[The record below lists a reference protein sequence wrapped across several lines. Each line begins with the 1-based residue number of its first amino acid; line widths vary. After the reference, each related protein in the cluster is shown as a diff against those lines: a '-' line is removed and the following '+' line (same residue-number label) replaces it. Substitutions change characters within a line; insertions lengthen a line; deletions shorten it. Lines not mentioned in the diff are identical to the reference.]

1 MRSENLKTVF
11 KQDRPFFLAIPAIL
25 WPAIFLYIPLV
36 FLVGISFLKSF
47 DYSVFDY
54 SVIDALT
61 FNNYRLLFS
70 FTYVKILF
78 RSFYLAFFTGFF
90 CLLISYPI
98 AYFLALRV
106 GRFKNLLLFFLV
118 LPFWTNFIVQ
128 VYAWF
133 YILDVKGVL
142 NTVFLKL
149 GIISEPLHILYT
161 PTAIYIVMLFCYLP
175 FMVMP
180 IYTSLSKI
188 EKDTLEASDDLG
200 AKPWQTLLYVTWPLS
215 LSGVVTGFFLVYIP
229 SFGEFVIPTLLGGG
243 KIMFVGS
250 LISYFFL
257 DTKNIFLGAAFT
269 CVSGLF
275 LIISALL
282 IFWIFRRYAKKVGGI
297 YEK

>member
-1 MRSENLKTVF
+1 MRSENLKTDF
-11 KQDRPFFLAIPAIL
+11 KKERPFFLAIPAIL

-36 FLVGISFLKSF
+36 FLIGISFLKSF
-47 DYSVFDY
+47 DYPIMANATFD
-54 SVIDALT
+54 
-61 FNNYRLLFS
+61 NYRFLFS
-70 FTYVKILF
+70 FTYIRILL
-78 RSFYLAFFTGFF
+78 RSFSLAFFTALF

-98 AYFLALRV
+98 AYFLALRA

-142 NTVFLKL
+142 NTIFLKL
-149 GIISEPLHILYT
+149 GILSEPLRILYT

-180 IYTSLSKI
+180 IYTSLAKVES
-188 EKDTLEASDDLG
+188 DTLEASADLG
-200 AKPWQTLLYVTWPLS
+200 AKAWQTLLYITWPLS
-215 LSGVVTGFFLVYIP
+215 LSGVITGFFLVYIP

-275 LIISALL
+275 LIMSALF
-282 IFWIFRRYAKKVGGI
+282 IFWIFRKYAKRVGG
-297 YEK
+297 